1 MKTIAK
7 EVMIEF
13 EERKSKFIGYAKP
26 INSKKEAE
34 EFIMMIQKRHSDA
47 THNVPAY
54 RVIDENRE
62 YFKFSDDGEPQ
73 NTAGKPVAE
82 ILNILDI
89 YNIVIV
95 VTRYFGGIK
104 LGAGGLVRNYA
115 KASKLAVE
123 AAQIVEFKKKKE
135 ILLDFNYAKIDE
147 VERVLN
153 ENSCEVIYKNY
164 EERVTYKA
172 IVTDE
177 GEKSLREINGILV
190 ISDT

>member
-1 MKTIAK
+1 MKTIGK
-7 EVMIEF
+7 EVKIEF

-26 INSKKEAE
+26 VFSKREAE
-34 EFIMMIQKRHSDA
+34 DFIELIKSRHNDA

-54 RVIDENRE
+54 RVIDESRE

-89 YNIVIV
+89 YNVVIV

-123 AAQIVEFKKKKE
+123 EAGIIEFKKKKE
-135 ILLDFNYAKIDE
+135 ILLDFGYGKIE
-147 VERVLN
+147 EIERVLN
-153 ENSCEVIYKNY
+153 ANCCEISYKNF
-164 EERVTYKA
+164 EERVTYRVS
-172 IVTDE
+172 VTDE
-177 GEKSLREINGILV
+177 AEKELMEIKGILV
-190 ISDT
+190 IE

>member
-7 EVMIEF
+7 EAVIEF

-26 INSKKEAE
+26 VFNKKEAE
-34 EFIMMIQKRHSDA
+34 DFIEMIKKRHSDA

-54 RVIDENRE
+54 RVMEENRE

-82 ILNILDI
+82 ILNVLDV
-89 YNIVIV
+89 YNAVVV

-123 AAQIVEFKKKKE
+123 AAEVIEFKKKKE
-135 ILLDFNYAKIDE
+135 ILLDFGYGKIDE
-147 VERVLN
+147 VERVLSLN
-153 ENSCEVIYKNY
+153 NCEILYKNY
-164 EERVTYKA
+164 EERVTYRVL
-172 IVTDE
+172 VTDE
-177 GEKSLREINGILV
+177 VENSLREINGILL
-190 ISDT
+190 IE

>member
-26 INSKKEAE
+26 ISTKKDAE
-34 EFIMMIQKRHSDA
+34 DFIEMIKKRHSDA

-54 RVIDENRE
+54 RVKEDNRE

-82 ILNILDI
+82 ILNILDV
-89 YNIVIV
+89 YNVVIV

-123 AAQIVEFKKKKE
+123 AAEVVELKNKKE
-135 ILLDFNYAKIDE
+135 ILLDFGYGKIDE
-147 VERVLN
+147 VERRLIL
-153 ENSCEVIYKNY
+153 NSCEILYKNY
-164 EERVTYKA
+164 EERVTYRVS
-172 IVTDE
+172 VTDE
-177 GEKSLREINGILV
+177 GESALKEVNGILV
-190 ISDT
+190 IE

>member
-7 EVMIEF
+7 EAVIEF

-26 INSKKEAE
+26 VFNKKEAE
-34 EFIMMIQKRHSDA
+34 DFIEMIKKRHSDA

-54 RVIDENRE
+54 RVMEENRE

-82 ILNILDI
+82 ILNVLDV
-89 YNIVIV
+89 YNAVVV

-123 AAQIVEFKKKKE
+123 AAEVIEFKKKKE
-135 ILLDFNYAKIDE
+135 ILLDFGYGKIDD
-147 VERVLN
+147 VERVLTLN
-153 ENSCEVIYKNY
+153 NCEILYKNY
-164 EERVTYKA
+164 EERVTYRVL
-172 IVTDE
+172 VTAE
-177 GEKSLREINGILV
+177 VENSLREINGILL
-190 ISDT
+190 ID

>member
-7 EVMIEF
+7 EIVIEF

-26 INSKKEAE
+26 VFNKKEAE
-34 EFIMMIQKRHSDA
+34 DFIEMIKKRHSDA

-54 RVIDENRE
+54 RVMEENRE

-82 ILNILDI
+82 ILNVLDV
-89 YNIVIV
+89 YNVVIV

-123 AAQIVEFKKKKE
+123 AAEVIEFKKKKE
-135 ILLDFNYAKIDE
+135 ILLDFGYGKIDD
-147 VERVLN
+147 VERVLSLN
-153 ENSCEVIYKNY
+153 NCEILYKNY
-164 EERVTYKA
+164 EERVTYRVL
-172 IVTDE
+172 VTDE
-177 GEKSLREINGILV
+177 VENSLREINSILL
-190 ISDT
+190 IE